1 MLTEAQLIDLEDPR
15 YDSHP
20 RKIIYNE
27 EEEKS
32 SAFAPPQAINK
43 RTLKALE
50 KQNPIVDDSQTN
62 KKKHENDILEN
73 VSVQDSVQI
82 SIIDSMNSLDLGTKT
97 ECFNMPSDADLLI
110 IYNAIV
116 QEMLQR
122 FGVNYDSNNTL
133 TNAFITSER
142 AGRKARMIPFMNEFS
157 KFYVKHLGKPSSHLD
172 FYNKQVESSMTPYIL
187 EEREMRATQIDI
199 FSRLMRD
206 RLLWVAGEVNDNM
219 STIVQAQLM
228 FLDNADKTD
237 ITMHID
243 SPGGSVKSG
252 LSMVDVM
259 DYISCDIITVNTG
272 MAASM
277 GSVLLGAGT
286 KGKRKSLR
294 FSRTML
300 HQSSGGAVGNIQ
312 DAEIS
317 MREWNK
323 INNTLFELLGGYC
336 GKDAEIVK
344 NDASRDLWLDSSEA
358 LEYGIIDEI
367 VVSKKKGS

>member
-1 MLTEAQLIDLEDPR
+1 
-15 YDSHP
+15 
-20 RKIIYNE
+20 
-27 EEEKS
+27 
-32 SAFAPPQAINK
+32 
-43 RTLKALE
+43 
-50 KQNPIVDDSQTN
+50 
-62 KKKHENDILEN
+62 
-73 VSVQDSVQI
+73 
-82 SIIDSMNSLDLGTKT
+82 MNIG
-97 ECFNMPSDADLLI
+97 
-110 IYNAIV
+110 
-116 QEMLQR
+116 
-122 FGVNYDSNNTL
+122 
-133 TNAFITSER
+133 
-142 AGRKARMIPFMNEFS
+142 NEFQNY
-157 KFYVKHLGKPSSHLD
+157 YVKHLGKSSLD
-172 FYNKQVESSMTPYIL
+172 LHYYGNRIESSMTPYIL

-206 RLLWVAGEVNDNM
+206 RLLWVAGEVNDHM

-228 FLDNADKTD
+228 FLDSADKTD

-259 DYISCDIITVNTG
+259 NYISCDIRTVNTG

-286 KGKRKSLR
+286 KGKRSSLR

-323 INNTLFELLGGYC
+323 INNTLFELLGSYC
-336 GKDAEIVK
+336 GKDAEQVK
-344 NDASRDLWLDSSEA
+344 KDASRDLWLDSQEA
-358 LEYGIIDEI
+358 LDYGIIDEI
-367 VVSKKKGS
+367 VKSKKK